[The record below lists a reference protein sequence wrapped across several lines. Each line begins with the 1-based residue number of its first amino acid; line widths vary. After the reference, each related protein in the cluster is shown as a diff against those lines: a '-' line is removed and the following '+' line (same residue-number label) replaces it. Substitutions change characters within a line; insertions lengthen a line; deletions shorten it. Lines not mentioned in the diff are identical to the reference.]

1 MQSGQQQTERR
12 APPSKGRAS
21 RQGTDVSRQTCTHTK
36 QNKMMQCAHVRAFQQ
51 TTFFAL
57 DSSFSLMPRPT
68 TLGGACFFLCIY
80 MLEYKQLHVYHNV
93 GNCHI
98 ILDTLV
104 LQALFNPYTLATVC
118 VGVKERM
125 CMRVYVQC
133 VCGKSKCAGTQ
144 SAVCACVQ
152 LSKLL
157 LPCHSFSPTPS
168 AYRTRPTTLGW
179 AYALCT
185 LNAIVCVYEDFP
197 PGKQTI
203 TTEQA

>member
-1 MQSGQQQTERR
+1 MYVCERSTSRTPPTPLPSPFCARVRCHLHSEPRQVQSGQQQTERR

-57 DSSFSLMPRPT
+57 DPSFSLLPRPT

-104 LQALFNPYTLATVC
+104 LQALFNP
-118 VGVKERM
+118 
-125 CMRVYVQC
+125 
-133 VCGKSKCAGTQ
+133 
-144 SAVCACVQ
+144 
-152 LSKLL
+152 
-157 LPCHSFSPTPS
+157 
-168 AYRTRPTTLGW
+168 
-179 AYALCT
+179 
-185 LNAIVCVYEDFP
+185 
-197 PGKQTI
+197 
-203 TTEQA
+203 